1 MKTAKLTTI
10 FIVHEVIF
18 KTGSKQGARNMAQGM
33 AMHMGMHYYHSR
45 NNSDEEDKVV
55 DTIKHTICG
64 ILRSPHFDKKA
75 IQGRPLKV

>member
-1 MKTAKLTTI
+1 
-10 FIVHEVIF
+10 
-18 KTGSKQGARNMAQGM
+18 MAQGM

-64 ILRSPHFDKKA
+64 ILRSRHFDKKA